1 MVPIVDTET
10 TQRCNGA
17 VPSALQKDN
26 SLSDR
31 LSIRLLS
38 AEDTDLLTQHFCRLS
53 TFDRYCRFFSATS
66 AEGIRAIVDRFD
78 WSRLCAAGAFYG
90 GRIVGIGEL
99 GWENL
104 KPVVAE
110 VAFSVEETWRKK
122 GLATRLINEVIK
134 NGRQLGIKRIYATWL
149 PGNDAV
155 RRIITSQGGKCWHE
169 GGLSRG
175 AFFIEPLDGTQAK
188 TGQLLRSI

>member
-1 MVPIVDTET
+1 MEISLRWNAT
-10 TQRCNGA
+10 G
-17 VPSALQKDN
+17 PSTLQNDN
-26 SLSDR
+26 SLSDC

-38 AEDTDLLTQHFCRLS
+38 SDDTDLITQHFCRLS

-78 WSRLCAAGAFYG
+78 WSRLCAAGAFHD

-104 KPVVAE
+104 KPAVAE

-134 NGRQLGIKRIYATWL
+134 NGRYLGIKRICATRL
-149 PGNDAV
+149 PGNDAM

-175 AFFIEPLDGTQAK
+175 AF
-188 TGQLLRSI
+188 LLSGLA